1 MAIQLDKMTRDAIAA
16 TVARATMEAQEMYS
30 ERWVTGEELCREL
43 GCFTPQ
49 FLKLYGRSLPRECV
63 RVTDAEG
70 NEHRTRWCYP
80 LRRIRRMMG
89 EGKLRELTIDN

>member
-1 MAIQLDKMTRDAIAA
+1 MNPKLDKMTREAIA
-16 TVARATMEAQEMYS
+16 RAAAKAAVEVQEVYS

-80 LRRIRRMMG
+80 LRRIRRMMA

>member
-1 MAIQLDKMTRDAIAA
+1 MAIQLDKITRDAIAA

-80 LRRIRRMMG
+80 LRRIRRMMA
-89 EGKLRELTIDN
+89 EGKLRELTIGN